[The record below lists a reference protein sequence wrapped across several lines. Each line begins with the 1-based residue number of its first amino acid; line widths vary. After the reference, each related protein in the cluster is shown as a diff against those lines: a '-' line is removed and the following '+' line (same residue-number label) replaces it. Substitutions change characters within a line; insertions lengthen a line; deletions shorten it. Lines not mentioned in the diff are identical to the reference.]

1 MLKNVHKKIMEDLRK
16 NINDNVT
23 EIIKNLYFMSDK
35 IDKNKIIIK

>member
-1 MLKNVHKKIMEDLRK
+1 MEDLRK